1 MRVAAQPVT
10 PANANVA
17 YSFDTKAL
25 ASGEDIAVSFTA
37 HGTTIPQAVDNVA
50 NKLFI
55 HEENFLNLAWAAGD
69 LVFFQ
74 FGRDVG
80 VDSNLTGDL
89 YVYQLSLAIPV
100 F

>member
-1 MRVAAQPVT
+1 ME
-10 PANANVA
+10 
-17 YSFDTKAL
+17 DLETKL
-25 ASGEDIAVSFTA
+25 PRSVISGS
-37 HGTTIPQAVDNVA
+37 P
-50 NKLFI
+50 NKLFV
-55 HEENFLNLAWAAGD
+55 HEESFMNLAWAAGD